1 MQTMSLSCKGGEGRD
16 AMRRQQGRSIQAT
29 GLIKGSMLSGLS
41 LSRVFTIQ
49 LTECIDEVHF
59 QLPLRVKQ
67 ASRISTQLDVLR
79 LNSHSGEGRGGG
91 PRRRTAPTSGGLLKR
106 LGRRAPIPSR
116 GAWRGGLWGIRTC
129 HFLPV
134 VSSMTRFAHARMLV
148 VCAMY

>member
-29 GLIKGSMLSGLS
+29 GLTKGSILSGLS

-67 ASRISTQLDVLR
+67 ASRISTQLDVR
-79 LNSHSGEGRGGG
+79 VSSDSTRIPGREEEEDQGEGRRPPAGAYSSG
-91 PRRRTAPTSGGLLKR
+91 SGGAHLYP
-106 LGRRAPIPSR
+106 A
-116 GAWRGGLWGIRTC
+116 GARGGAGC
-129 HFLPV
+129 GEFV
-134 VSSMTRFAHARMLV
+134 LV
-148 VCAMY
+148 I